1 MKSIYK
7 GGNEA
12 NISQSLRGIFLVNS
26 ISIVYDLVKITQNEK
41 NNSKM
46 SEMQTAGRK
55 ERSALDTLTIMNT
68 IKENQRARKLNTCI
82 FYADAVKE
90 VKEVVK

>member
-1 MKSIYK
+1 
-7 GGNEA
+7 
-12 NISQSLRGIFLVNS
+12 
-26 ISIVYDLVKITQNEK
+26 
-41 NNSKM
+41 M

>member
-1 MKSIYK
+1 
-7 GGNEA
+7 
-12 NISQSLRGIFLVNS
+12 
-26 ISIVYDLVKITQNEK
+26 
-41 NNSKM
+41 M

-68 IKENQRARKLNTCI
+68 IKENQRAQKLNTCI
-82 FYADAVKE
+82 FFADAVKE